1 MRKCGGDGH
10 SKRTVAARERLLT
23 VFRAAYEAGDLAGL
37 VRLLHPDA
45 VYVTDGGGKVP
56 AARKLIHGGERVAEV
71 MVRTG
76 RQWHPDRIDFTEVG
90 GELALV
96 FRREGRVYS
105 VDTIQITDGRI
116 TAYRRVLNP
125 DKLVRV

>member
-1 MRKCGGDGH
+1 
-10 SKRTVAARERLLT
+10 
-23 VFRAAYEAGDLAGL
+23 
-37 VRLLHPDA
+37 
-45 VYVTDGGGKVP
+45 
-56 AARKLIHGGERVAEV
+56 